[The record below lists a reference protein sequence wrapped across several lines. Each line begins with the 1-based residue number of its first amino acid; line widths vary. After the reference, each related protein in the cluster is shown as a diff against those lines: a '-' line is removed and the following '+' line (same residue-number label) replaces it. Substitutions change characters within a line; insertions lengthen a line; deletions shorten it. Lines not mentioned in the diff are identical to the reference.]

1 MVRLA
6 NPGGGFGQ
14 AQIYDGS
21 DRDWEGAVE
30 RETTP
35 WLSFSH
41 ERVIPVLSVAS
52 TANRLVIVHGD
63 ERGPSIH
70 GMAGLLRDTSERTHW
85 SVEQIAGVAE
95 AIAMMAWR
103 QHGFVHR
110 RANHEQIVVGVDG
123 TARLR
128 APVAFVAW
136 GKPGT
141 YTGRDNS
148 MGKSIRYLSP
158 EQIRGEPPT
167 AASDV
172 HTLGGTLYKALTGR
186 APFGEGGTELDTM
199 NAIHTGVTPPTPTD
213 VPPALAALVMRALAR
228 DAAARPANPAT
239 FAAELRRCMPEPLS
253 RELLAKVAMLR
264 PDTRPAPSASEL
276 IVGNRCAKQWDEL
289 TQTPTQGVR
298 HCGHCQHDVVQV
310 RSLAALVPLLGQR
323 CVSFKDGGEN

>member
-1 MVRLA
+1 MTEYLERIGQGYRHDLWMVRLA

-141 YTGRDNS
+141 YTGRGNS

-213 VPPALAALVMRALAR
+213 VPPALAALVMNFSVSCINCSTLKHSPLIFSFPLISAIIGKRESLGIEKAFERAFAR
-228 DAAARPANPAT
+228 V
-239 FAAELRRCMPEPLS
+239 LRLCP
-253 RELLAKVAMLR
+253 
-264 PDTRPAPSASEL
+264 
-276 IVGNRCAKQWDEL
+276 N
-289 TQTPTQGVR
+289 
-298 HCGHCQHDVVQV
+298 
-310 RSLAALVPLLGQR
+310 AALTTLK
-323 CVSFKDGGEN
+323 SFSSSETKGFL